1 MRLFFVNMHRHWGGQ
16 STALLFLANEL
27 AKRGHEIVVAGV
39 KDSELM
45 LRGQKAGLKTFDEL
59 ELRRGLRLF
68 SFWRDQKRLKRFW
81 RAFKPEII
89 LTNGSQDTW
98 ACRPEARTLA

>member
-16 STALLFLANEL
+16 STALLFLAEEL

-45 LRGQKAGLKTFDEL
+45 TRAAKAGLRTFDAL
-59 ELRRGLRLF
+59 ELRRGFRPL
-68 SFWRDQKRLKRFW
+68 SFWRDQRSLKKIW
-81 RAFKPEII
+81 SAFKPQVI

-98 ACRPEARTLA
+98 A